1 MRRLRINNK
10 KMLLILILFISIGF
24 AYLSAALNINGLA
37 IFNPVSWDVYF
48 DNVTY
53 KSVEATVNEEPE
65 IVDKTT
71 INFSVLLE
79 TTGSSLILESDI
91 VNNGTIDA
99 MVDSVQVS
107 GFEDVSSFIEYE
119 ITYKDGVPIEQ
130 FNLLKSNSTER
141 IKLKVTFKEDITEED
156 LPTADGTINA
166 SIIINYQNATDE
178 AKEREHNNGLFVSGP
193 DFRSKMSKIY
203 GGSGDVV
210 YDIRQVNVI
219 VENEL
224 PDNITMTNDNLIT
237 MIDEEN
243 GYNSHAYVWGEV
255 LNEEDGNRFSD
266 CTEYDPDTDECINE
280 VEYVRFYNVDLHMYL
295 EPGKYY
301 LNENSSKFFMDFV
314 FDDTLTDLITE
325 FDSSLVVD
333 ASYMFYHSKI
343 DKLDLSNWNTS
354 NVTNMSHMFEGYYRG
369 SDFGILYS
377 IENIDVSNFDTS
389 KVTDMSY
396 MFAYCDKITGLD
408 LSKFE
413 TDNVTDFSGM
423 FLDNYLLLNIHMNP
437 NKFKTGSALN
447 LSSMFENCGS
457 LQSLDVSKFDTSKC
471 KYFDLMFKSCSS
483 LSTLD
488 VSNWDTSEA
497 VSFAYMFSYLSH
509 VSTLAVDNWNT
520 SNVTSISGTFS
531 RCESIT
537 SLDLSEWNTSKI
549 TGLFE
554 TFSDCYALRNLNLS
568 NWDTSNATTFQSAFR
583 RCRSLTTL
591 DLSSF
596 DTSKVTQAYFCFS
609 GCTSLTTIF
618 VSNLWDFTHVSSLY
632 GFSVFSDCTSLVG
645 GNGTAYNSSYTES
658 NYARIDGKN
667 GLPGYLTL
675 KS

>member
-10 KMLLILILFISIGF
+10 KILLILILFISIGF

-141 IKLKVTFKEDITEED
+141 IKLEVTFKEDITEED

-193 DFRSKMSKIY
+193 DFRTKIAKAF
-203 GGSGDVV
+203 GGDGNTIYKFNYLYVDL
-210 YDIRQVNVI
+210 
-219 VENEL
+219 EKEL
-224 PDNITMTNDNLIT
+224 PTNVELTNDNLIT
-237 MIDEEN
+237 IIDEDN
-243 GYNSHAYVWGEV
+243 GYNRHAYIWGDYLD
-255 LNEEDGNRFSD
+255 LNNAYVYDDCLEYNEDD
-266 CTEYDPDTDECINE
+266 WECINLVHYASFQE
-280 VEYVRFYNVDLHMYL
+280 GHLHMYL
-295 EPGKYY
+295 ESGKFY
-301 LNENSSKFFMDFV
+301 LNEDSSSFFKNMI
-314 FDDTLTDLITE
+314 FDDDLSDLVSE
-325 FDSSLVVD
+325 FDSSLIVN
-333 ASYMFYHSKI
+333 ASHMFSSTSI
-343 DKLDLSNWNTS
+343 DNLDLSNWDTS

-377 IENIDVSNFDTS
+377 IENINVSNFDTS

-396 MFAYCDKITGLD
+396 MFAYCDKLSD
-408 LSKFE
+408 LNLSKFE
-413 TDNVTDFSGM
+413 TENVTNFESM
-423 FLDNYLLLNIHMNP
+423 FLRDNSLLDIHINP
-437 NKFKTGSALN
+437 NKFKTDSALN
-447 LSSMFENCGS
+447 LSSMFNGCSS
-457 LQSLDVSKFDTSKC
+457 LQSLDVSKFNTSKC
-471 KYFDLMFKSCSS
+471 KYFDSMFRSCSS
-483 LSTLD
+483 LYTLD

-497 VSFAYMFSYLSH
+497 ISFTYMFCYLTH

-520 SNVTSISGTFS
+520 SNVEHISDMFA
-531 RCESIT
+531 RCESIS
-537 SLDLSEWNTSKI
+537 SLDLSGWNTSKFDS
-549 TGLFE
+549 LFE
-554 TFSDCYALRNLNLS
+554 TFTGCYALRNIDLS
-568 NWDTSNATTFQSAFR
+568 NWDSSNITTFQSAFSG
-583 RCRSLTTL
+583 CRSLITL

-596 DTSKVTQAYFCFS
+596 DTSKVTQAFCCFS
-609 GCTSLTTIF
+609 GCTSLTTIY
-618 VSNLWDFTHVSSLY
+618 VSNLWDFTHVESGY
-632 GFSVFSDCTSLVG
+632 DFSVFDNCTSLVG
-645 GNGTAYNSSYTES
+645 GNGTVYNSKYTRA
-658 NYARIDGKN
+658 NYARIDGQN
-667 GLPGYLTL
+667 NLPGYLTL
-675 KS
+675 KA